1 MAFATL
7 QDFKDR
13 FERAVKLAEET
24 RISARLEDASAIMS
38 GRVPQ
43 LLTTDPVPVIAVSVC
58 FEMVARVFRNP
69 EGKFRE
75 GFGDDYEFQRDEA
88 QASGKLELTESEYED
103 LVAAIAGPAA
113 AGRSFSIVPFYPPC
127 EEEV

>member
-13 FERAVKLAEET
+13 FERAVKPSEET
-24 RISARLEDASAIMS
+24 RVTARLADASAIMS

-43 LLTTDPVPVIAVSVC
+43 LLTADPVPAIAVSVC
-58 FEMVARVFRNP
+58 FEMVARVMRNP

-75 GFGDDYEFQRDEA
+75 AFGDDYEFQRDEA
-88 QASGKLELTESEYED
+88 QASGELELTENEYDD
-103 LVAAIAGPAA
+103 LVAAITGPAA
-113 AGRSFSIVPFYPPC
+113 AGRAFSIAPLYPAV
-127 EEEV
+127 EEV

>member
-13 FERAVKLAEET
+13 FERAVKSSEET
-24 RISARLEDASAIMS
+24 RISARLADASAIMS

-43 LLTTDPVPVIAVSVC
+43 LLTADPVPDIAVSVC
-58 FEMVARVFRNP
+58 FDMVARTIRNP

-75 GFGDDYEFQRDEA
+75 GFGDDYEYQRDA
-88 QASGKLELTESEYED
+88 GQASGKLELTDEEYDD
-103 LVAAIAGPAA
+103 LVAAVSGAAA
-113 AGRSFSIVPFYPPC
+113 AGRSFSIAPLYPAV
-127 EEEV
+127 EEV

>member
-1 MAFATL
+1 VAFATL

-13 FERAVKLAEET
+13 FERAVKPSEET
-24 RISARLEDASAIMS
+24 RITARLTDASAIMS

-43 LLTTDPVPVIAVSVC
+43 LLDADPVPDIAVSVC

-75 GFGDDYEFQRDEA
+75 AFGDDYEFQRDES
-88 QASGKLELTESEYED
+88 QATGKLELTDNEYDD
-103 LVAAIAGPAA
+103 LVAAVSGAAA
-113 AGRSFSIVPFYPPC
+113 AGRSFSIAPLYPAV
-127 EEEV
+127 EEV